1 MQIDLLNEGQA
12 VVADRLKV
20 LIVAPNANSIF
31 GGEAFLPLMYFTLLC
46 GRGHSARLITHDRN
60 RPSLTESFP
69 QLIDRIDFVEDTL
82 AHRLTLSFGLR
93 LPARLRDVLT
103 GPGMTTMT
111 EFAQA
116 KIIRRHVAAGEV
128 DVIHQPI
135 PVSPKQPSLV
145 YGFGVPVVI
154 GPMNGGMNFPKGYED
169 FESPFAARAVLIG
182 RLAARALNWLWPG
195 KRRAQILMVANART
209 RAALPANHPHVV
221 DLVENAVDLR
231 TWKAP
236 AARVQ
241 RAHGTPF
248 RLVFVGRLV
257 DWKCVDITLA
267 AVESARALGADVTLD
282 ILGDGP
288 EMTALQE
295 RAKGMGSAIRLHG
308 YQPQAFCAQVLAASD
323 ALILNSIR
331 ECGGAVVLEA
341 MALGLPVIASD
352 WGGPADYLD
361 PSCGILVHPEPR
373 DDFVDRLAAA
383 ILRLAA
389 DPALCLAMGTEG
401 AAKVRREFDWQGKID
416 VIEGIYRDAIAA
428 GPGR

>member
-1 MQIDLLNEGQA
+1 L
-12 VVADRLKV
+12 ADRLKV
-20 LIVAPNANSIF
+20 LIVAPNASSKF
-31 GGEAFLPLMYFTLLC
+31 GGEAFLPLKYFDLLC
-46 GRGHSARLITHDRN
+46 DRGHHARLITHARN
-60 RPSLTESFP
+60 RDDLRQAFP
-69 QLIDRIDFVEDTL
+69 QLSDRIDYIEDSA
-82 AHRLTLSFGLR
+82 AHRMVWNIGKR

-103 GPGMTTMT
+103 GLVLTTMT
-111 EFAQA
+111 ELAQA
-116 KIIRRHVAAGEV
+116 KIIRRYVAQGAV

-154 GPMNGGMNFPKGYED
+154 GPMNGGMNYPKGYED
-169 FESPFAARAVLIG
+169 FESRIAAQAVSIG
-182 RLAARALNWLWPG
+182 RVIAKAMNWLWPG

-209 RAALPANHPHVV
+209 RAALPIRHPRVI

-231 TWKAP
+231 TWKTAAP
-236 AARVQ
+236 RVQ
-241 RAHGTPF
+241 RAADAPF
-248 RLVFVGRLV
+248 RLVFIGRLV

-267 AVESARALGADVTLD
+267 AIERVRASGVEVTLD
-282 ILGDGP
+282 VLGDGV
-288 EMTALQE
+288 EMPALRH
-295 RAKGMGSAIRLHG
+295 RAKGMGDAVRFHG
-308 YQPQAFCAQVLAASD
+308 FQPQAFCAQVLASSD
-323 ALILNSIR
+323 ALILNSIW

-361 PSCGILVHPEPR
+361 PSCGVLVHPEPR
-373 DDFVDRLAAA
+373 RDFVDRLAAA

-389 DPALCLAMGTEG
+389 DPGHCLAMGTAG

-416 VIEGIYRDAIAA
+416 VIEKVYRDAIAV